1 MSSSGLIRWAAV
13 GALLA
18 AIAWLVS
25 GLISLV
31 LPGQGT
37 EEVGTFS
44 YYLLEILFSIAS
56 LGMLAGIVGFHAREA
71 PDYGRLGTAGFF
83 TAFVGVFFLLAS
95 TVATILAGREILDWL
110 FILGFVGTLV
120 GFALLGAATLRAR
133 VLPRWCAVLL
143 IVSVLGIPVYFALGN
158 YGGAI
163 LYGLVWLGLGY
174 GLWLE
179 RGMSAEQTT
188 RVS

>member
-1 MSSSGLIRWAAV
+1 M

-18 AIAWLVS
+18 AIVWLVS

-71 PDYGRLGTAGFF
+71 P
-83 TAFVGVFFLLAS
+83 
-95 TVATILAGREILDWL
+95 
-110 FILGFVGTLV
+110 
-120 GFALLGAATLRAR
+120 
-133 VLPRWCAVLL
+133 
-143 IVSVLGIPVYFALGN
+143 N
-158 YGGAI
+158 
-163 LYGLVWLGLGY
+163 
-174 GLWLE
+174 
-179 RGMSAEQTT
+179 
-188 RVS
+188 